1 MGILHIL
8 IATFMFDYLS
18 VKTVK
23 DNVGILVK
31 TLRNRENLSQ
41 EQLAEKLSM
50 SRITI
55 QNLESGKNPTMDTL
69 IKVVLYFDLLE
80 SFNQYVNSE
89 IQNNSQQS
97 LY

>member
-1 MGILHIL
+1 
-8 IATFMFDYLS
+8 MFDYLS

-31 TLRNRENLSQ
+31 TLRSRENLSQ

-69 IKVVLYFDLLE
+69 LKVLQYFDLLE

>member
-1 MGILHIL
+1 
-8 IATFMFDYLS
+8 MFDYLS

-41 EQLAEKLSM
+41 EQLAKKLSM

-69 IKVVLYFDLLE
+69 LKVLQYFDLLE

>member
-1 MGILHIL
+1 MPS
-8 IATFMFDYLS
+8 FMFDYLS

-41 EQLAEKLSM
+41 EQLAKKLSM

-69 IKVVLYFDLLE
+69 LKVLQYFDLLE

>member
-55 QNLESGKNPTMDTL
+55 QNLESGKKPNDGHL
-69 IKVVLYFDLLE
+69 IEGIAILRFTREL
-80 SFNQYVNSE
+80 
-89 IQNNSQQS
+89 
-97 LY
+97 

>member
-1 MGILHIL
+1 
-8 IATFMFDYLS
+8 MFDYLS

-69 IKVVLYFDLLE
+69 LKVLQYFDLLE